1 MLENME
7 GKRFRIDL
15 DALFAANGCKSKL
28 DKIAHS
34 KRRLREDIMRG
45 EMILLYGRL
54 VVASSGDVCEVID
67 DCGEVIWCVDTE
79 LGDESTLFPILVWEY
94 DMMKNKAAPR
104 YSDHDAAS
112 IFA

>member
-1 MLENME
+1 MLENTE
-7 GKRFRIDL
+7 SKRFRIDL
-15 DALFAANGCKSKL
+15 DALFIANGCKSKL

-45 EMILLYGRL
+45 EMI
-54 VVASSGDVCEVID
+54 
-67 DCGEVIWCVDTE
+67 VDTE